1 LRSAFEGRLMS
12 LIHATAIVD
21 PKAQLAENVE
31 LGPYCV
37 IGPNVKIGAGS
48 KIGSH
53 TVIEGHTTIGKD
65 NHIASF
71 AAVGGPPQDM
81 KYRGEPTQLLIGDRN
96 TIREFTT
103 IHTGTAQDVGITR
116 IGNDNWIM
124 AYVHIAHDCQIGNH
138 TIFSSNAQIAGH
150 VQVNDWAIMGG
161 MSGVHQF
168 VRIGQ
173 HVMLGGAS
181 ALVQDI
187 PPFVIAAGDKATPHG
202 INVEG
207 LKRRGFSTE
216 TISALRQAYKILYKD
231 GLSFEEAKTELQKM
245 VSNHAAD
252 PATAEKLAEFHDFI
266 AASTRGIIR

>member
-1 LRSAFEGRLMS
+1 MTR
-12 LIHATAIVD
+12 IHASAVVD
-21 PKAQLAENVE
+21 GKAEIAGDVE
-31 LGPYCV
+31 IGPYSV
-37 IGPNVKIGAGS
+37 IGPNVKIGAAC

-53 TVIEGHTTIGKD
+53 TVIEGCTTIGKE
-65 NHIASF
+65 NNIAHF
-71 AAVGGPPQDM
+71 AAIGGAPQDM
-81 KYRGEPTQLLIGDRN
+81 KYRGEPTQLIIGDRN

-103 IHTGTAQDVGITR
+103 IHTGTSQDEGITR
-116 IGNDNWIM
+116 IGDDNWIM

-150 VQVNDWAIMGG
+150 VKVSDWAIMGG

-173 HVMLGGAS
+173 HAMLGGAS

-187 PPFVIAAGDKATPHG
+187 PPFVIAAGDKASPHG

-207 LKRRGFSTE
+207 LKRRGFSSE
-216 TISALRQAYKILYKD
+216 TISALRQAYKVLYKD
-231 GLSFEEAKTELQKM
+231 SLSFEDAKVEIQKM
-245 VSNHAAD
+245 ALASASDVQ
-252 PATAEKLAEFHDFI
+252 TAEKLTEFHDFI

>member
-1 LRSAFEGRLMS
+1 MNR
-12 LIHATAIVD
+12 IHASAVVD
-21 PKAQLAENVE
+21 SKAELAGDVE
-31 LGPYCV
+31 IGPYSV

-48 KIGSH
+48 KVGSH

-65 NHIASF
+65 NHFAHF
-71 AAVGGPPQDM
+71 AAIGGAPQDM
-81 KYRGEPTQLLIGDRN
+81 KYRGEPTQLIIGDRN

-103 IHTGTAQDVGITR
+103 IHTGTSQDVGVTS

-124 AYVHIAHDCQIGNH
+124 AYVHIAHDCQVGNH

-150 VQVNDWAIMGG
+150 VQVEDWAIMGG

-173 HVMLGGAS
+173 HAMLGGAS

-187 PPFVIAAGDKATPHG
+187 PPFVIAAGDKASPHG

-207 LKRRGFSTE
+207 LKRRGFSSE
-216 TISALRQAYKILYKD
+216 TISALRQAYKVLYKD
-231 GLSFEEAKTELQKM
+231 GLSFEDAKVEIKKM
-245 VSNHAAD
+245 ITANTAD
-252 PATAEKLAEFHDFI
+252 TATAERLTQFHDFI

>member
-1 LRSAFEGRLMS
+1 MNR
-12 LIHATAIVD
+12 IHASAVID
-21 PKAQLAENVE
+21 SKAELAGDVE
-31 LGPYCV
+31 IGPYSV

-48 KIGSH
+48 KVGSH
-53 TVIEGHTTIGKD
+53 TVIEGYTTIGKD
-65 NHIASF
+65 NHFAHFASI
-71 AAVGGPPQDM
+71 GGAPQDM
-81 KYRGEPTQLLIGDRN
+81 KYRGEPTQLIIGDRN

-103 IHTGTAQDVGITR
+103 IHTGTAQDTGITR
-116 IGNDNWIM
+116 IGSDNWIM
-124 AYVHIAHDCQIGNH
+124 SYVHIAHDCQVGNH

-150 VQVNDWAIMGG
+150 VQVDDWAIMGG

-181 ALVQDI
+181 VLVQDI

-207 LKRRGFSTE
+207 LKRRGFSSE
-216 TISALRQAYKILYKD
+216 TISTLRQAYKVLYKD
-231 GLSFEEAKTELQKM
+231 GLSFEDAKVEIKKM
-245 VSNHAAD
+245 ITANTSDA
-252 PATAEKLAEFHDFI
+252 ATAEKLTQFYDFI

>member
-1 LRSAFEGRLMS
+1 MNR
-12 LIHATAIVD
+12 IHASAVVD
-21 PKAQLAENVE
+21 SKAELAGDVE
-31 LGPYCV
+31 IGPYSV

-48 KIGSH
+48 KVGSH
-53 TVIEGHTTIGKD
+53 TVIEGYTTIGKD
-65 NHIASF
+65 NHFAHF
-71 AAVGGPPQDM
+71 AAIGGAPQDM
-81 KYRGEPTQLLIGDRN
+81 KYRGEPTQLIIGDRN

-103 IHTGTAQDVGITR
+103 IHTGTSQDVGITR

-124 AYVHIAHDCQIGNH
+124 AYVHIAHDCQVGNH

-150 VQVNDWAIMGG
+150 VQVEDWAIMGG

-173 HVMLGGAS
+173 HAMLGGAS

-187 PPFVIAAGDKATPHG
+187 PPFVIAAGDKASPHG

-207 LKRRGFSTE
+207 LKRRGFSSE

-231 GLSFEEAKTELQKM
+231 GLSFEDAKVEIKKM
-245 VSNHAAD
+245 ITANVAD
-252 PATAEKLAEFHDFI
+252 TATAEKLTQFHDFI

>member
-1 LRSAFEGRLMS
+1 MTR
-12 LIHATAIVD
+12 IHASALID
-21 PKAQLAENVE
+21 SKAELASDVE
-31 LGPYCV
+31 VGPYSV
-37 IGPNVKIGAGS
+37 IGPKVKIGSGT

-53 TVIEGHTTIGKD
+53 TIIEGHTTIGKD
-65 NHIASF
+65 NHFAHF
-71 AAVGGPPQDM
+71 AAIGGPPQDM
-81 KYRGEPTQLLIGDRN
+81 KYRGEPTQLVIGDRN

-103 IHTGTAQDVGITR
+103 IHTGTAQDEGITR
-116 IGNDNWIM
+116 IGDDNWIM

-150 VQVNDWAIMGG
+150 VHVNDWAIMGG

-173 HVMLGGAS
+173 HAMLGGAS

-187 PPFVIAAGDKATPHG
+187 PPFVIAAGDKASSHG

-207 LKRRGFSTE
+207 LKRRGFSSE
-216 TISALRQAYKILYKD
+216 TISDLRQAYKVLYKD
-231 GLSFEEAKTELQKM
+231 GLSFEDAKVEIQKM
-245 VSNHAAD
+245 VVASAAD
-252 PATAEKLAEFHDFI
+252 AATAEKLAEFHDFI